1 MRKDRLIEQNRCYHL
16 ISRLAHRAFFRDD
29 MEKDRAVSLMRRV
42 GFSRYCMTGLMEMG
56 LVARTDPDNL
66 MSSRRE
72 YYINYTMSISSDPLL
87 SFAPGVYDGYG
98 DQEIRARAVEPNAVY
113 YVELDW
119 ASPGCQYSKEP
130 YGPKSK

>member
-29 MEKDRAVSLMRRV
+29 MEKDRAVALMRRV

-66 MSSRRE
+66 MSFRRE
-72 YYINYTMSISSDPLL
+72 YRQTWLL
-87 SFAPGVYDGYG
+87 Y
-98 DQEIRARAVEPNAVY
+98 QLY
-113 YVELDW
+113 YVNKFRPFTLPLGQETL
-119 ASPGCQYSKEP
+119 CQMNGLMNKVRSRKCVIFC
-130 YGPKSK
+130 

>member
-29 MEKDRAVSLMRRV
+29 MEKDRAVALMRRV

-66 MSSRRE
+66 MSFRRE
-72 YYINYTMSISSDPLL
+72 YRQTWLL
-87 SFAPGVYDGYG
+87 Y
-98 DQEIRARAVEPNAVY
+98 QLY
-113 YVELDW
+113 YVNKFRPFTL
-119 ASPGCQYSKEP
+119 PLVK
-130 YGPKSK
+130 KRFVK

>member
-16 ISRLAHRAFFRDD
+16 ISRLTHRAFFRDD
-29 MEKDRAVSLMRRV
+29 MEKDRAVALMRRV

-72 YYINYTMSISSDPLL
+72 YRQTWLLYQLSMSISSDPLL
-87 SFAPGVYDGYG
+87 SPWS
-98 DQEIRARAVEPNAVY
+98 RNALSNKWVN
-113 YVELDW
+113 E
-119 ASPGCQYSKEP
+119 
-130 YGPKSK
+130 

>member
-29 MEKDRAVSLMRRV
+29 MEKDRAVALMRRV

-87 SFAPGVYDGYG
+87 SPWS
-98 DQEIRARAVEPNAVY
+98 RNALSNKWVN
-113 YVELDW
+113 E
-119 ASPGCQYSKEP
+119 
-130 YGPKSK
+130 

>member
-29 MEKDRAVSLMRRV
+29 MEKDRAVALMRRV

-87 SFAPGVYDGYG
+87 SLLG
-98 DQEIRARAVEPNAVY
+98 QET
-113 YVELDW
+113 L
-119 ASPGCQYSKEP
+119 CQINGLMNKVRSRKCVIFC
-130 YGPKSK
+130 

>member
-29 MEKDRAVSLMRRV
+29 MEKDRAVALMRRV

-87 SFAPGVYDGYG
+87 SLLG
-98 DQEIRARAVEPNAVY
+98 QET
-113 YVELDW
+113 L
-119 ASPGCQYSKEP
+119 CQMNGLMNKVRSRKCVIFC
-130 YGPKSK
+130 